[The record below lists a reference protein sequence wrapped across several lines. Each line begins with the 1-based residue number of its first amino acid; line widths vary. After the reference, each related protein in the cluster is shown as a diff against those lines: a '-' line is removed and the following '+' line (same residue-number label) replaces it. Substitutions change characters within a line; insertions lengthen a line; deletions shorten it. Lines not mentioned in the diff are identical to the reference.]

1 MIIYFQLDQQSSN
14 MKKSVILQLKNI
26 CKTYPNQ
33 AKTILKNS
41 QTKVLDDVSLT
52 LEHGE
57 LLGLLGP
64 SGCGKTTLL
73 RVIAGFEEISRGTV
87 EIAGKIVCTNC
98 DSLAAEK
105 RNTGM
110 VFQDY
115 ALFPHFTV
123 AENIAFGLKNQGKK
137 HRQTEFILKK
147 LSNLEIKRRV
157 SEVLK
162 LVGLSGLEK
171 RYPHQLSGGQQ
182 QRISLA
188 RALAPQ
194 PALILLDEPLSNL
207 DVQVRHRLR
216 GEIRSILKAAGTS
229 AIFVTHDREEA
240 LAISDKIAVM
250 RDGKIEQ
257 IGTPEEIYLN
267 PASRFVAEF
276 VTQANFISAS
286 RQGNVWLTE
295 IGKIAIKESNLL
307 GQSDLSEDNTHEVD
321 LMIRQEDI
329 SLNSDPTGKA
339 IVLERQ
345 FLGRE
350 YYYTLATASGKL
362 IKART
367 SLGNVIN
374 LGEKV
379 KLSLNSSSPRIFLDL
394 ATQNSLAVV

>member
-1 MIIYFQLDQQSSN
+1 
-14 MKKSVILQLKNI
+14 MKQFVILQLHNI
-26 CKTYPNQ
+26 SKTFPN
-33 AKTILKNS
+33 KTTSSIDS
-41 QTKVLDDVSLT
+41 RHSKVLDDVSLT

-73 RVIAGFEEISRGTV
+73 RVVAGFESISEGTV
-87 EIAGKIVCTNC
+87 EIAGKVVSNHCS
-98 DSLAAEK
+98 SLAAEK

-115 ALFPHFTV
+115 ALFPHLTV
-123 AENIAFGLKNQGKK
+123 AENIAFGLKNQSKSSSGIFAHQKASK
-137 HRQTEFILKK
+137 VQ
-147 LSNLEIKRRV
+147 IKQRV
-157 SEVLK
+157 SEVLE

-194 PALILLDEPLSNL
+194 PSLILLDEPLSNL

-240 LAISDKIAVM
+240 LAISDQIAVM
-250 RDGKIEQ
+250 RNGKLEQ
-257 IGTPEEIYLN
+257 IGTPEQIYLN

-276 VTQANFISAS
+276 VTQANFLPAT
-286 RQGNVWLTE
+286 RKGNFWLTE
-295 IGKIAIKESNLL
+295 IGAIEAAQANVIMNPDEK
-307 GQSDLSEDNTHEVD
+307 SEQQGD
-321 LMIRQEDI
+321 LMLRQEDI
-329 SLNSDPTGKA
+329 ELVADSASKITV
-339 IVLERQ
+339 IERQ

-350 YYYTLATASGKL
+350 YHYTVETASGKR
-362 IKART
+362 IQART
-367 SLGNVIN
+367 NLNKAIALGTNVSLSFNI
-374 LGEKV
+374 
-379 KLSLNSSSPRIFLDL
+379 SSPRIFFSLVE
-394 ATQNSLAVV
+394 NSLAISHSA

>member
-1 MIIYFQLDQQSSN
+1 
-14 MKKSVILQLKNI
+14 MKQSVILRLKNI
-26 CKTYPNQ
+26 SKTYPERI
-33 AKTILKNS
+33 KTISTNS
-41 QTKVLDDVSLT
+41 QTKVLNDVSFT

-73 RVIAGFEEISRGTV
+73 RVIAGFEAISQGTV
-87 EIAGKIVCTNC
+87 EIAGKVVCTNC

-137 HRQTEFILKK
+137 SSQ
-147 LSNLEIKRRV
+147 IKQRV
-157 SEVLK
+157 GEVLE

-216 GEIRSILKAAGTS
+216 GEIRSILKAAGIS

-250 RDGKIEQ
+250 RDGKLEQ
-257 IGTPEEIYLN
+257 VGTPEEIYLT

-276 VTQANFISAS
+276 VTQANFVPATKE
-286 RQGNVWLTE
+286 GNAWLTE
-295 IGKIAIKESNLL
+295 FGEILTESHLKDTEQETQ
-307 GQSDLSEDNTHEVD
+307 GD
-321 LMIRQEDI
+321 LMLRQEDI
-329 SLNSDPTGKA
+329 TLVLDPASKIT
-339 IVLERQ
+339 VRERQ

-350 YYYTLATASGKL
+350 YFYIIETASGKL

-367 SLGNVIN
+367 N
-374 LGEKV
+374 LNNAIAVGTKV
-379 KLSLNSSSPRIFLDL
+379 SLSLNIASPRVFSVSNAKRTL
-394 ATQNSLAVV
+394 ATIV